1 LPAEAG
7 QGTPDHPGV
16 FVFNED
22 FQNPRT
28 WSASAS
34 VEREVVQDLAVLV
47 QYNYAKGEHLTRFLE
62 QNDTAFGCPW
72 GTGISGTNGIA
83 CGTSGGGGLTS
94 VESTAKSSYNGLTI
108 GLTKRYARNYQF
120 QVNYTLSWD
129 KSDDDNERDPFTYR
143 YIRYDNLEA
152 EYGYSDRDQRHRL
165 NAVLLWLA
173 PGKVNVNLR
182 YAYRSAQP
190 LSLSATGAE
199 SQTVFGPGSD
209 RIRSDRSIVERNTGR
224 KENEFSSLDL
234 RLSREFALSKRVSIE
249 PILEVFNLFGSKNFK
264 QPSYQNL
271 VFNFDGTIASGLGD
285 PRQMQLGARLI
296 W

>member
-1 LPAEAG
+1 M
-7 QGTPDHPGV
+7 
-16 FVFNED
+16 
-22 FQNPRT
+22 
-28 WSASAS
+28 
-34 VEREVVQDLAVLV
+34 
-47 QYNYAKGEHLTRFLE
+47 
-62 QNDTAFGCPW
+62 
-72 GTGISGTNGIA
+72 
-83 CGTSGGGGLTS
+83 
-94 VESTAKSSYNGLTI
+94 
-108 GLTKRYARNYQF
+108 
-120 QVNYTLSWD
+120 NYTLSWD

-143 YIRYDNLEA
+143 YIAYNNLDA

-199 SQTVFGPGSD
+199 SQTVFGPASD
-209 RIRSDRSIVERNTGR
+209 RIRSDGTIVERNTGR

-234 RLSREFALSKRVSIE
+234 RLSREFPIGSRVRIE

-285 PRQMQLGARLI
+285 PRQAQLGMRLI